1 MTEKLY
7 LNPMGY
13 TTVRPN
19 VELPRIDRGAVLRNA
34 HVIAKRYRAAYGGSY
49 ADAMSYGL
57 KAAWGQWQ
65 VSRSIQSLAAQVTP
79 RTFTAAEIAGSRAAT
94 RRCGSSYI
102 GM

>member
-13 TTVRPN
+13 TTVHPD

-49 ADAMSYGL
+49 ADALSYGL

-65 VSRSIQSLAAQVTP
+65 VSRSIQSLAAQV
-79 RTFTAAEIAGSRAAT
+79 RTFTAAEIAASRAAT